1 MLTVVPAKPEDL
13 KAIAD
18 LLEETDR
25 FYGGTGFEPVEKRI
39 AQISAMLFREH
50 PAAYLLLAKEDER
63 AVGYASYSF
72 LWPAADLTQSLYLKE
87 LYVSEA
93 DRRSGVGKL
102 LMDKLIEI
110 AKETGCSRVEWTTD
124 RDNPLA
130 VGFYERHGYAVNEGK
145 VVYRMGIRD

>member
-1 MLTVVPAKPEDL
+1 VLTVVPAKHEDVQD
-13 KAIAD
+13 IAD

-25 FYGGTGFEPVEKRI
+25 FYGGTEFAPFEERK

-50 PAAYLLLAKEDER
+50 PAAYLLLAKDNER
-63 AVGYASYSF
+63 CVGYASYSF

-102 LMDKLIEI
+102 LMDRLIEI
-110 AKETGCSRVEWTTD
+110 GKETGCSRVEWTAD
-124 RDNPLA
+124 KDNPPA
-130 VGFYERHGYAVNEGK
+130 VGFYERMGYPVNRGK
-145 VVYRMGIRD
+145 ILYRVQIGS